1 MRVFKRDHTQKA
13 DVKEANFSPKS
24 FIKPLNFMFIDIQ
37 TQFRKLSFKN
47 SSFGACSANRSIKYM
62 HIQISVE

>member
-24 FIKPLNFMFIDIQ
+24 FIKPLNFMFMDIQ
-37 TQFRKLSFKN
+37 TQFRKLSFKILVLVLVVQT
-47 SSFGACSANRSIKYM
+47 GLLSICIYRFP
-62 HIQISVE
+62 